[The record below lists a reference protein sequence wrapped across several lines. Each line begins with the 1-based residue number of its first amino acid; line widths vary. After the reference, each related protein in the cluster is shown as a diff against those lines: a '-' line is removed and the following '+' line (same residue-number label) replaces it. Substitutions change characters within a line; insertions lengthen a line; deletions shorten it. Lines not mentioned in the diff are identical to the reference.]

1 MTKPTMG
8 TSNIRSTSRRKMVM
22 ALALAALMG
31 GATTGSALAKNEEG
45 DHRRHGRS
53 EREDRRELEWRE
65 HDWRERHPNVYVAP
79 GYYYAPPPVVY
90 APPPVPPSINFV
102 FPLDIR

>member
-1 MTKPTMG
+1 MT
-8 TSNIRSTSRRKMVM
+8 TSPSRWTSRRKLAM
-22 ALALAALMG
+22 AFAVAALLCGLRTGPVLAAD
-31 GATTGSALAKNEEG
+31 EG
-45 DHRRHGRS
+45 RDRRYHGRH

-102 FPLDIR
+102 FPLDLR

>member
-1 MTKPTMG
+1 MTNPTMG
-8 TSNIRSTSRRKMVM
+8 ASNIRSTSRRTMVM
-22 ALALAALMG
+22 ALALAALMC
-31 GATTGSALAKNEEG
+31 GARTGSALAEER
-45 DHRRHGRS
+45 DHGRHGRH